1 MDPVIADLNRYLD
14 AQEAAIEAEE
24 AEELELYRDRLNW
37 AKRLLENDILSIE
50 RKARMI
56 VAQIEAEVEE
66 ALNGA

>member
-14 AQEAAIEAEE
+14 EQEAAIEAEE
-24 AEELELYRDRLNW
+24 AAELQLYQERLAW
-37 AKRLLENDILSIE
+37 AKWVLTNDHFTYD

-66 ALNGA
+66 ALERK

>member
-56 VAQIEAEVEE
+56 VGQIEAEIEE
-66 ALNGA
+66 ALDGA

>member
-37 AKRLLENDILSIE
+37 AKRLLENDTLSIE
-50 RKARMI
+50 RKARII
-56 VAQIEAEVEE
+56 VGQIETEVEE
-66 ALNGA
+66 ALDGA

>member
-24 AEELELYRDRLNW
+24 AEELELYRDRLDW
-37 AKRLLENDILSIE
+37 AKRLLESDTLSIE

-56 VAQIEAEVEE
+56 VGQIEAEVEE

>member
-24 AEELELYRDRLNW
+24 AEELELYRDRLDW

-56 VAQIEAEVEE
+56 VGQIEAEVEE